1 MSENAYAKYT
11 GETRAYSEMI
21 QGLGNLAG
29 GGLSYAGSMAQAES
43 KQDDAQA
50 SYESSRQQADQSFF
64 DQLGQSIKTLLDS
77 WKATESVTHQ
87 ANSQI
92 YNI

>member
-1 MSENAYAKYT
+1 
-11 GETRAYSEMI
+11 MI